1 LVAEMGAA
9 YLYGISGIENVTI
22 NNRVAYIEGWL
33 RKLRSDK
40 KIIVSAASLAQH
52 AVDYIMNT

>member
-1 LVAEMGAA
+1 MGAA

>member
-1 LVAEMGAA
+1 MGAA

-33 RKLRSDK
+33 RKLRSLK
-40 KIIVSAASLAQH
+40 NEGTGPLYK
-52 AVDYIMNT
+52 NC